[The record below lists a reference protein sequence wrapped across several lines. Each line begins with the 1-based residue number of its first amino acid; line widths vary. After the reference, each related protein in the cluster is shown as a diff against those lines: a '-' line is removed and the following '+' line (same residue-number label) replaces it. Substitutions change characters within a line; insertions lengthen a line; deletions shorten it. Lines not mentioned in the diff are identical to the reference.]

1 MPHRSPCRSRSIAG
15 RPRRTVK
22 LSLVPPLRPARHHPF
37 LPLGLVESKLQSMQ
51 RAIEGGQPVA
61 LDGSQTPVGRVQFLI
76 EEAP

>member
-1 MPHRSPCRSRSIAG
+1 
-15 RPRRTVK
+15 
-22 LSLVPPLRPARHHPF
+22 LVPPLRPARHHPF